1 MTPNAAQLQRI
12 NHFIRKVLNDF
23 PVPAEVA
30 AQIIRE
36 GAQPLSQE
44 TLEPDALLLTTLEY
58 NTDDPHAPFT
68 AVIIQSMTLTE
79 AMICSA
85 PVAAGGM
92 INTTG
97 FSTTAP
103 YFKVVS
109 ELPRLMDNRI
119 PAMFNEEFIT
129 AGWIPPMRY
138 EAIYHKSHPQVYDR
152 STQSDIVPKAF
163 RNFVRASH
171 FDTAYDEA
179 LQAFWGKH
187 LQNYKTLMRTAFI
200 EAYLSQAVELTL
212 TLDEAKL
219 AARAAGMP
227 ADKDLSNLTLEDLQ
241 ATYRPDKNLDMRV
254 LRIHNAEATSIL
266 TITDKQSQVT
276 LLYIP
281 GNSSPFHGFRNPAS
295 MRKQLVGAAKNA
307 TLRKAL
313 IAYFDPDTA
322 DSGYIY
328 SGVEEALVGMS
339 LFPEPAPA
347 SGFFNRLLHN
357 DYWDPE
363 QYINNPTYPAL
374 GGDPF
379 DYMAR
384 QVRTRIAKMAANTIA
399 SPLDIRKT
407 ETIDALDKACL
418 LAIPIALAMG
428 TALLAEFCFLT
439 AGSIEMAIGAD
450 DAIKGKPQGTERIAF
465 GALNASPVVVH
476 GLGTAF
482 TTLNK
487 IRASLGKAVREADG
501 HISVSAHPAATVT
514 VESTGRTLTP
524 AHHPSGLQIVKINGD
539 SFMTYKTPND
549 WGFFELFVSD
559 PAEPLRI
566 QSTGLYAIQSADLK
580 WRRAGLSGGAPFRN
594 AWQKIYRLLGGE
606 ANETFYSAYEMPASM
621 RDTLAGMLPDSS
633 KFTEEYEP
641 LGASLQSLRDARH
654 LFFEKRNKL
663 AQDAATFFDS
673 RTFSLLRPAL
683 PSFALSESQPGIIEK
698 LFDVSDGVVVGES
711 HGDLSSKAF
720 LIDNMHT
727 LARKGVK
734 RLYFEHL
741 LTDVHLPLL
750 KAFYRAKGTPMS
762 DELKNYLKAIYP
774 PLRETYYSFH
784 NLIIKA
790 RDAGIKIQPIDC
802 TASYMLKG
810 MPDPNGTL
818 RQQLMNFYAAEVIQW
833 VQTTKR
839 RPGKWIALV
848 GNSHTNTFQGTP
860 GLAELTGSIGLR
872 VKDAAAGQRLGIE
885 TDLGARLSLGI
896 GKGEAVVKAD
906 LILRV
911 DPNTLHRTPSGQPG
925 PSHSQVARTPQTQ
938 LTRPGQ
944 FLLSAAG
951 EGVPARIHYR
961 TRRGEIQSFTVDQQ
975 GQAFSIAA
983 RGWALDNQPFSS
995 ARALVEGL
1003 KAQPG
1008 FEEISG

>member
-1 MTPNAAQLQRI
+1 MNPKATQLQRI
-12 NHFIRKVLNDF
+12 NQFIRKVLNDF

-30 AQIIRE
+30 ARLIRE

-58 NTDDPHAPFT
+58 NTDDPHAPFS
-68 AVIIQSMTLTE
+68 AAIVQSMTLTE
-79 AMICSA
+79 AMICRA
-85 PVAAGGM
+85 PVAPGGM
-92 INTTG
+92 VNTTG
-97 FSTTAP
+97 FSTIAP

-119 PAMFNEEFIT
+119 PAMFNEEFIA

-152 STQSDIVPKAF
+152 RTQSDIVPKAF
-163 RNFVRASH
+163 RDFVRVSH
-171 FDTAYDEA
+171 FDTAYHKA

-187 LQNYKTLMRTAFI
+187 LKNYKTLMRTAFI
-200 EAYLSQAVELTL
+200 EAYLNQAAELTL
-212 TLDEAKL
+212 TLGEAQL

-227 ADKDLSNLTLEDLQ
+227 ADKDLSNLTLEELQ
-241 ATYRPDKNLDMRV
+241 APYRPDNTLDMRL
-254 LRIHNAEATSIL
+254 LRIHNAEATAIL

-281 GNSSPFHGFRNPAS
+281 GNSSPFHGFNNPAS
-295 MRKQLVGAAKNA
+295 LRKWLVGAAKNA

-313 IAYFDPDTA
+313 VAYFDPDTV

-328 SGVEEALVGMS
+328 SGVEEALIGMS

-347 SGFFNRLLHN
+347 SGLFNRLLHN

-379 DYMAR
+379 DFMAR
-384 QVRTRIAKMAANTIA
+384 QVRASITKRAATTVT
-399 SPLDIRKT
+399 SPLDIRKA
-407 ETIDALDKACL
+407 ETIDALEKACL
-418 LAIPIALAMG
+418 LAIPISLAMG
-428 TALLAEFCFLT
+428 TALLAEFCFIT
-439 AGSIEMAIGAD
+439 SGSVEMAIGAD
-450 DAIKGKPQGTERIAF
+450 DAIKGKPRGTERIAF
-465 GALNASPVVVH
+465 GALNALPLVVH
-476 GLGTAF
+476 GIGKAVTS
-482 TTLNK
+482 LNK
-487 IRASLGKAVREADG
+487 IRARLGKAVREADG
-501 HISVSAHPAATVT
+501 QISVSTLPAANVIA
-514 VESTGRTLTP
+514 ESVGHTLAP
-524 AHHPSGLQIVKINGD
+524 AHHPSGLQVVKINGD

-549 WGFFELFVSD
+549 WGLFELFISD
-559 PAEPLRI
+559 PADPRRI
-566 QSTGLYAIQSADLK
+566 QSTGLYAIQSPDLQ

-594 AWQKIYRLLGGE
+594 AWQKIYRLFGG
-606 ANETFYSAYEMPASM
+606 AADVTFYSAYEMPTSM
-621 RDTLAGMLPDSS
+621 RDTLAGMLHDSS

-641 LGASLQSLRDARH
+641 LGPGLQSFKATRN
-654 LFFEKRNKL
+654 LFFEKRKKL
-663 AQDAATFFDS
+663 AQDATTFFDS
-673 RTFSLLRPAL
+673 RPFSLLRPPL

-711 HGDLSSKAF
+711 HGDLASKAF

-727 LARKGVK
+727 LARQGVK

-762 DELKNYLKAIYP
+762 DELKDYLKAIYP
-774 PLRETYYSFH
+774 PLRDTYYSFQ
-784 NLIIKA
+784 NVIIKA

-802 TASYMLKG
+802 TASYMIKG
-810 MPDPNGTL
+810 MPNADGTL

-848 GNSHTNTFQGTP
+848 GNSHTNTFRGVP

-872 VKDAAAGQRLGIE
+872 VKDTTDGVRLGIE
-885 TDLGARLSLGI
+885 VDAGSSLSLGI
-896 GKGEAVVKAD
+896 GRGDATVKAD
-906 LILRV
+906 LVLRV
-911 DPNTLHRTPSGQPG
+911 DPNTLHRTPLGQPG
-925 PSHSQVARTPQTQ
+925 PSHSQVAKTPQTQ
-938 LTRPGQ
+938 LIRPGQ
-944 FLLSAAG
+944 FLLSAAR
-951 EGVPARIHYR
+951 EDMPAQIQYR
-961 TRRGEIQSFTVDQQ
+961 ARRGDIQTFTVNQQ
-975 GQAFSIAA
+975 GETFSIAA
-983 RGWALDNQPFSS
+983 RGWALDNQPFNSV
-995 ARALVEGL
+995 RALVDGL

-1008 FEEISG
+1008 FVEVSD